1 MITLDA
7 LAVLDTI
14 ARRGSFAAAAAELG
28 KVPSAL
34 TYTVRRL
41 EEQLD
46 VLLFDRRGRRARL
59 TPAGQELL
67 DQGRLLLRAADDLAC
82 RVREVASGWEVELR
96 IALDAVIAFDR
107 VEPLLAD
114 FYRLGAPTRLRF
126 SVEVLDGGWDA
137 LLSGR
142 ADLAIGMSGE
152 APAGLAA
159 SGEISAR
166 PLGPVR
172 FVWCVAPDHPLA
184 QADEPIDPERL
195 VRHRAVALASS
206 ARALPP
212 RSAGLLSGQETLTV
226 ATLEQK
232 IALQIAGL
240 GGGYLPEAFARP
252 HLAAGRLVARRT
264 LRPPLSGPAQ
274 YAWRRAARGKAQ
286 AWWLQRLEVAR
297 VRQQLLAGP
306 GPAAA
311 APSAP
316 VTPSS
321 PRASTRLR
329 HG

>member
-159 SGEISAR
+159 SGEMRSTSAGDCR
-166 PLGPVR
+166 
-172 FVWCVAPDHPLA
+172 
-184 QADEPIDPERL
+184 
-195 VRHRAVALASS
+195 RAWALMVALSTVPGTDGV
-206 ARALPP
+206 PP
-212 RSAGLLSGQETLTV
+212 S
-226 ATLEQK
+226 
-232 IALQIAGL
+232 
-240 GGGYLPEAFARP
+240 
-252 HLAAGRLVARRT
+252 
-264 LRPPLSGPAQ
+264 
-274 YAWRRAARGKAQ
+274 
-286 AWWLQRLEVAR
+286 
-297 VRQQLLAGP
+297 
-306 GPAAA
+306 
-311 APSAP
+311 
-316 VTPSS
+316 
-321 PRASTRLR
+321 
-329 HG
+329 